1 MSARR
6 NNYENEYNERDKAF
20 MELNKRKMA
29 KEKKRRKAAAM
40 LKFMQAF
47 VLALFGVVLFAAVMV
62 FALSRDF
69 SKSPDKLNFTLST
82 LIDGKKHAVNDFSVY
97 ENECYFSLGDFSQ
110 QLGYK
115 IVGDVNVMTAAFDN
129 GDRVRF
135 NIGTDIVEINGNKKF
150 LGHNIYFSAKDAN
163 VYVPVEFFENTFD
176 GIVLNISKNGKKIDY
191 TIEFSN
197 EEKILKSTGNLP
209 TYPLDKSLYVLQA
222 SPESDFLADLSA
234 YEMYM
239 NPEDSE
245 EYIRLINIAHPLGAD
260 YVPGDLCGVVDT
272 RNDRAQQKMR
282 EYAAKAL
289 EAMFIEMRANGYTDV
304 SVTSAYRSYDYQSQL
319 FNNSLNSFRQ
329 YYDYNTAY
337 AKTAAQIAIPGT
349 SEHQSGL
356 CADLHNLPAASQ
368 QFESK
373 DVYKWLVSHCADFGF
388 ILRYPKDKSDITG
401 IIFEPWHY
409 RYVGRYYAQKIMKSG
424 LCLEEFCEQ
433 NGVGI

>member
-6 NNYENEYNERDKAF
+6 SNSQNEYNERDKAF
-20 MELNKRKMA
+20 IELNKRKIMM
-29 KEKKRRKAAAM
+29 EKRQKKAARL
-40 LKFMQAF
+40 LKFTQAF
-47 VLALFGVVLFAAVMV
+47 VLAAAGTILFVLVMI

-69 SKSPDKLNFTLST
+69 SKAPDKMSYTLST
-82 LIDGKKHAVNDFSVY
+82 LSNGKKKAVSDFCVY
-97 ENECYFSLGDFSQ
+97 ENECYFSLNEFSDK
-110 QLGYK
+110 LGYK
-115 IVGDVNVMTAAFDN
+115 VVGDVNVMTAVFED
-129 GDRVRF
+129 GEKISF
-135 NIGTDIVEINGNKKF
+135 NIGTNIANINGFSKF
-150 LGHNIYFSAKDAN
+150 LGHNIYFSAKSAD

-176 GIVLNISKNGKKIDY
+176 GIILNISKSGKKIDY
-191 TIEFSN
+191 TVEFGSDTI
-197 EEKILKSTGNLP
+197 KLKSPENYL
-209 TYPLDKSLYVLQA
+209 TYPLDKSLYLLQA
-222 SPESDFLADLSA
+222 SPESDFVADLSA

-245 EYIRLINIAHPLGAD
+245 EYIKLINTDHPLGAD
-260 YVPGDLCGVVDT
+260 YIPSDLCGVVDT
-272 RNDRAQQKMR
+272 RKDRTQNKMR

-304 SVTSAYRSYDYQSQL
+304 SVTSAYRSYDYQTQL

-368 QFESK
+368 QFESQE
-373 DVYKWLVSHCADFGF
+373 VYKWLINHCADFGF

-424 LCLEEFCEQ
+424 LCLEEFCEK
-433 NGVGI
+433 NDVGI